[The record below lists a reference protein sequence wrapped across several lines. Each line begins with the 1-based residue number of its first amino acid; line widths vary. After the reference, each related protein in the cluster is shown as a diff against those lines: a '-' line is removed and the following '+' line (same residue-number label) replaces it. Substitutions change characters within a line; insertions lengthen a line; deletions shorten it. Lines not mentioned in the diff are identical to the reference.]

1 MRAASI
7 KSLDHWVSELTVPA
21 AGKSAAMKK
30 RGVTPVALA
39 RDPAKAAVETAL
51 KAGKH
56 VYCQKPLTHDI
67 HEARLLALDPAKA
80 ERELGWQ
87 PRWTFEQAVN
97 TTVDWYHAVHQGA
110 DPVALSLQQIQ
121 SFTQS

>member
-1 MRAASI
+1 MDQALRLNNSTRRSI
-7 KSLDHWVSELTVPA
+7 LESSWNFGPA
-21 AGKSAAMKK
+21 IESVRPVNDLIKLVTTRWPGGRWHHSADAE
-30 RGVTPVALA
+30 
-39 RDPAKAAVETAL
+39 AV
-51 KAGKH
+51 
-56 VYCQKPLTHDI
+56 

-80 ERELGWQ
+80 ARELGWQ

-110 DPVALSLQQIQ
+110 DTVALSLQQIQ